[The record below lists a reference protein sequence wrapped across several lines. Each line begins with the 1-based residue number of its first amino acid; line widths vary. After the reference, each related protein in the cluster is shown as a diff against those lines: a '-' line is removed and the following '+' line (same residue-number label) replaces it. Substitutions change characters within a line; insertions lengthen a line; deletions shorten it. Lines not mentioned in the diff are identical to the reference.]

1 MHVKRRHQAAGELV
15 SPGQEGSAYGGRPRY
30 RFKSGDGRSFDF
42 NSFSRSDR
50 GWADIY
56 GERNPLDDTIENLRR
71 IVEIKR
77 LTEEINPQYQQHPS
91 FMSQIDYGS
100 INYTEEFLK
109 KLDSMTF
116 TPETD
121 PLRDRVIG
129 LRCNICEKC
138 LSTVPLLIHGFKES
152 SITIPSL
159 RQCNSM
165 RVASLQG
172 HTGLDRRSN
181 VMKLYRSSPEA
192 MKKAVHD
199 WWLDG
204 VSPHLIV
211 VPFISTGDDAYEF
224 MPQLLEDYRWISIA
238 IEEEEITLDDNCFN
252 EFMLFTR
259 GNTFI
264 KFSIREANTTLRV
277 SSYFMT
283 LSKGPFLPFKF
294 TIDNSESQL

>member
-1 MHVKRRHQAAGELV
+1 MHLRRRHQAASV
-15 SPGQEGSAYGGRPRY
+15 STSQEGSAYGGRPRY
-30 RFKSGDGRSFDF
+30 RFKPGDGRSFDF
-42 NSFSRSDR
+42 NSFSRSDGR
-50 GWADIY
+50 WANINGD
-56 GERNPLDDTIENLRR
+56 RNPLDDTIDNLRR
-71 IVEIKR
+71 IAEIKR
-77 LTEEINPQYQQHPS
+77 LTEEVNPHNQQHPS
-91 FMSQIDYGS
+91 FMPPIDYVS

-121 PLRDRVIG
+121 PLRDRIIG
-129 LRCNICEKC
+129 YRCHICEICVLTNPMPLYGFRESSTIVPSHHRCN
-138 LSTVPLLIHGFKES
+138 PH
-152 SITIPSL
+152 
-159 RQCNSM
+159 
-165 RVASLQG
+165 RVANLQG
-172 HTGLDRRSN
+172 LTGLDRRSK
-181 VMKLYRSSPEA
+181 VMELYRSSTEA
-192 MKKAVHD
+192 MMRAVHD

-211 VPFISTGDDAYEF
+211 VPLITAGNDAYEF
-224 MPQLLEDYRWISIA
+224 TPQLLEDYRWLSIA
-238 IEEEEITLDDNCFN
+238 IEEEEITLDDNYLK

-264 KFSIREANTTLRV
+264 KFSIREANTSLRV